1 MNSAVLRA
9 VTDMAPE
16 ILRLDDV
23 HVRFPVSNDWLGRP
37 RGYAHALNGI
47 DLQVRAGE
55 TLGIVGESGCGK
67 STLAQLLMG
76 LLTPSS
82 GALNWAARTDG
93 QASSN
98 VQIVFQDPQSSLDP
112 RLPIWKI
119 ITEPLY
125 ARGHAPRA
133 QMRDIAARVAAQVG
147 IRPEYL
153 DRFPHQFSGGQRQRI
168 AIARA
173 LSSDPDIIVLD
184 EPTSALDISVQ
195 AQILNL
201 LAELQRARN
210 LTYIL
215 ISHNVSVVRHMADRV
230 AVMYL
235 GQIVELGSAAQVLEQ
250 PRHPYT
256 RLLLEA
262 VPRLGVP
269 LHAEQVAAPTELP
282 GNRRLPE
289 GCFFHERCSLCTT
302 GCEKPQALLGEEV
315 QRVRCHVQG

>member
-1 MNSAVLRA
+1 
-9 VTDMAPE
+9 
-16 ILRLDDV
+16 
-23 HVRFPVSNDWLGRP
+23 
-37 RGYAHALNGI
+37 
-47 DLQVRAGE
+47 
-55 TLGIVGESGCGK
+55 
-67 STLAQLLMG
+67 
-76 LLTPSS
+76 
-82 GALNWAARTDG
+82 
-93 QASSN
+93 
-98 VQIVFQDPQSSLDP
+98 
-112 RLPIWKI
+112 
-119 ITEPLY
+119 
-125 ARGHAPRA
+125 
-133 QMRDIAARVAAQVG
+133 MREVAARVAAQVG

-235 GQIVELGSAAQVLEQ
+235 GQIVELGNAAQVLDQ

-256 RLLLEA
+256 RLLLDA
-262 VPRLGVP
+262 VPRLGVAM
-269 LHAEQVAAPTELP
+269 HGEQVAAPTELP
-282 GNRRLPE
+282 GNRQLPT
-289 GCFFHERCSLCTT
+289 GCFFRERCSLSTA
-302 GCEKPQALLGEEV
+302 GCEKPQVLRGSEQ
-315 QRVRCHVQG
+315 QRARCHLQS

>member
-1 MNSAVLRA
+1 MNSALIYA
-9 VTDMAPE
+9 TSNTGSE
-16 ILRLDDV
+16 ILKLTDV
-23 HVRFPVSNDWLGRP
+23 RVRFPVSNDWLGRP

-47 DLQVRAGE
+47 DLQVRTGE

-76 LLTPSS
+76 LLKPSS
-82 GALNWAARTDG
+82 GQLSWAHKAG
-93 QASSN
+93 SN
-98 VQIVFQDPQSSLDP
+98 VQIVFQDPQSSLNP
-112 RLPIWKI
+112 RLPIWRI

-125 ARGHAPRA
+125 ARGMRSSE
-133 QMRDIAARVAAQVG
+133 QMRSIAAKVAAQVG

-153 DRFPHQFSGGQRQRI
+153 DRFAHQFSGGQRQRI

-235 GQIVELGSAAQVLEQ
+235 GQIVELGNAAQVLDQ

-256 RLLLEA
+256 RLLFEA

-269 LHAEQVAAPTELP
+269 LRAEQVAAPTELP
-282 GNRRLPE
+282 GNRQLPE
-289 GCFFHERCSLCTT
+289 GCFFLERCGSSGD
-302 GCEKPQALLGEEV
+302 GCQRPQLMRGGEH
-315 QRVRCHVQG
+315 QRVRCHVMG

>member
-1 MNSAVLRA
+1 MNNAVLHRA
-9 VTDMAPE
+9 IDMAPP
-16 ILRLDDV
+16 ILQLNDV
-23 HVRFPVSNDWLGRP
+23 RVRFPVSNDWLGRP
-37 RGYAHALNGI
+37 RGFAHALNGI

-76 LLTPSS
+76 LIAPSS
-82 GALNWAARTDG
+82 GDLNWANRTG
-93 QASSN
+93 SEGRNN

-112 RLPIWKI
+112 RLPIWRI

-125 ARGHAPRA
+125 ARGHGDRA
-133 QMRDIAARVAAQVG
+133 QMREVAAKVASQVG

-235 GQIVELGSAAQVLEQ
+235 GQIVELGQAAQVLDQ

-262 VPRLGVP
+262 VPRLGVA

-282 GNRRLPE
+282 GNRHLPT
-289 GCFFHERCSLCTT
+289 GCFFRDRCSLCTV
-302 GCEKPQALLGEEV
+302 GCDKPQVLQGDER
-315 QRVRCHVQG
+315 QRARCHLQG